1 MGEMKDIG
9 KLTER
14 ARNAT
19 RGIRRTETTRVQASL
34 LLRMA
39 DIIEP
44 LADLLEKHD
53 VDMDGL
59 KALAEAGAMLP
70 VTRDGVRFILGTF
83 DRPLHWIDYG
93 GDVKATYEPPYY
105 DDDRGEWLSSDAMD
119 RRVSEMFADKE
130 AALKALKQEKGE

>member
-1 MGEMKDIG
+1 MAEMKDIG

-44 LADLLEKHD
+44 LADLLDQHD
-53 VDMDGL
+53 VDMDGRL
-59 KALAEAGAMLP
+59 RALRAASLSANISD
-70 VTRDGVRFILGTF
+70 TRLSIASDESHS
-83 DRPLHWIDYG
+83 P
-93 GDVKATYEPPYY
+93 
-105 DDDRGEWLSSDAMD
+105 LSS
-119 RRVSEMFADKE
+119 S
-130 AALKALKQEKGE
+130 